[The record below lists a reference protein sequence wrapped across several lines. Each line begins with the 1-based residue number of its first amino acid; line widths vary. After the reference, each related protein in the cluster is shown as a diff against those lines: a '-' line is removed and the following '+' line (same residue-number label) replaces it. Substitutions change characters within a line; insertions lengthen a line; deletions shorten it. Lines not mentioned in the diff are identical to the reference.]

1 MSPGIRATSVSSGRP
16 FRGLALAAVLVAGLC
31 ACGDEGGRLEGS
43 VSPLLDLRY
52 TRSEAVLAE
61 GELSINF
68 VKPQGPGV
76 NTLLK
81 VSARVGD
88 MIPEGYT
95 GGLDINLAEV
105 LEGGAQRGAI
115 GRSVLDEP
123 ARVFPPLERGSLVV
137 QRIPTA
143 QGQRISGEFHVT
155 FVNGTDIYSGRTIFG
170 SFEATVP

>member
-1 MSPGIRATSVSSGRP
+1 MQVSRLPPRRSRV
-16 FRGLALAAVLVAGLC
+16 LALSAALAALC
-31 ACGDEGGRLEGS
+31 ACAPEGGELEGS

-52 TRSEAVLAE
+52 QRAEAQWSP
-61 GELSINF
+61 GELAINF
-68 VKPQGPGV
+68 VTPQGSGL
-76 NTLLK
+76 NTQLK

-95 GGLDINLAEV
+95 GGLKIDLAQV

-123 ARVFPPLERGSLVV
+123 VRTFPQLARGTLTVDGTPTLPGS
-137 QRIPTA
+137 RIT
-143 QGQRISGEFHVT
+143 GDFHVT

-170 SFEATVP
+170 SFEATVQP